1 MELEKLFFTQ
11 DDAQFVHEQSLKVLA
26 ETGCVFDDDKALD
39 IFKKNGAPPVL
50 KEQLRSW
57 ISVR

>member
-26 ETGCVFDDDKALD
+26 EDR
-39 IFKKNGAPPVL
+39 
-50 KEQLRSW
+50 LRL
-57 ISVR
+57 